1 MIKFITRP
9 LVAKKLARIDEERD
23 LVEKAIARA
32 KKRKQAVQALYERAA
47 DLQKERMK
55 LERWT

>member
-9 LVAKKLARIDEERD
+9 LVARRLARIDEERD

-32 KKRKQAVQALYERAA
+32 KKRKQAVQPLYERAA
-47 DLQKERMK
+47 DLQQERMK
-55 LERWT
+55 LERWI

>member
-9 LVAKKLARIDEERD
+9 IISRRLAEIDEERD

-32 KKRKQAVQALYERAA
+32 KKNKRAVQPLYDHAKE
-47 DLQKERMK
+47 LQRKRMK
-55 LERWT
+55 LERWL

>member
-9 LVAKKLARIDEERD
+9 LVANRLARIDEERD

-47 DLQKERMK
+47 DLQKKRMK
-55 LERWT
+55 LERWI

>member
-9 LVAKKLARIDEERD
+9 LVANRLARIDEERD

-32 KKRKQAVQALYERAA
+32 KKRKQAVQAPYERAA
-47 DLQKERMK
+47 DLQKKRMK
-55 LERWT
+55 LERWI

>member
-9 LVAKKLARIDEERD
+9 MVARRLAEIDAERD
-23 LVEKAIARA
+23 LVEQAIQRA
-32 KKRKQAVQALYERAA
+32 KKNKRAVQPLYDHAA
-47 DLQKERMK
+47 ELQKKRMK